1 MDKVLNGE
9 ILKVQAKCRF
19 QAAENNYNAAKHLVE
34 RDDFSLTTLMGF
46 LNGAKT
52 HLQKSIEYTNR
63 LIAEFSDVFNKEDLK
78 RNLQNIKDNL
88 EEVDKIINEI
98 SEKIS

>member
-9 ILKVQAKCRF
+9 I
-19 QAAENNYNAAKHLVE
+19 
-34 RDDFSLTTLMGF
+34 

-78 RNLQNIKDNL
+78 RNLQNMKDNL
-88 EEVDKIINEI
+88 EKVDKIINEI

>member
-1 MDKVLNGE
+1 MDKVLNG
-9 ILKVQAKCRF
+9 
-19 QAAENNYNAAKHLVE
+19 E

-46 LNGAKT
+46 LNGSKT

-78 RNLQNIKDNL
+78 RNLQNMKDNL

>member
-19 QAAENNYNAAKHLVE
+19 Q
-34 RDDFSLTTLMGF
+34 DDFSLTTLMGF

-78 RNLQNIKDNL
+78 RNLQNMKDNL

>member
-9 ILKVQAKCRF
+9 I
-19 QAAENNYNAAKHLVE
+19 
-34 RDDFSLTTLMGF
+34 

-78 RNLQNIKDNL
+78 RNLQNMKDIWRKLIKLLMRFLKRYLKNNRRNL
-88 EEVDKIINEI
+88 L
-98 SEKIS
+98 

>member
-1 MDKVLNGE
+1 
-9 ILKVQAKCRF
+9 
-19 QAAENNYNAAKHLVE
+19 
-34 RDDFSLTTLMGF
+34 MGF
-46 LNGAKT
+46 LNGAKNN
-52 HLQKSIEYTNR
+52 LQKSIEYTNR

-78 RNLQNIKDNL
+78 RNLQNMKDNL

>member
-9 ILKVQAKCRF
+9 ILKVQSKCRF
-19 QAAENNYNAAKHLVE
+19 QAAAKHLVE
-34 RDDFSLTTLMGF
+34 RDDFSLIILMGF
-46 LNGAKT
+46 LNGVKT
-52 HLQKSIEYTNR
+52 NLQKSIEYTNR

-78 RNLQNIKDNL
+78 RNLQNMKDNL
-88 EEVDKIINEI
+88 EKVDKIINEI

>member
-1 MDKVLNGE
+1 M
-9 ILKVQAKCRF
+9 
-19 QAAENNYNAAKHLVE
+19 E

-78 RNLQNIKDNL
+78 RNLQNMVVIVPQNRTFH
-88 EEVDKIINEI
+88 NTPRT
-98 SEKIS
+98 

>member
-34 RDDFSLTTLMGF
+34 RDDFSLITLMGF

-63 LIAEFSDVFNKEDLK
+63 LIAEFSDVFNKK
-78 RNLQNIKDNL
+78 RNLQNMKDDL

>member
-9 ILKVQAKCRF
+9 ILKVQAKYRF

-34 RDDFSLTTLMGF
+34 RDDFSLIILMGF
-46 LNGAKT
+46 LNGVKT
-52 HLQKSIEYTNR
+52 NLQKSIEYTNR

-78 RNLQNIKDNL
+78 RNLQNMKDNL

>member
-34 RDDFSLTTLMGF
+34 RDDFSLITLMGF

-63 LIAEFSDVFNKEDLK
+63 LIAEFSDVFNKEDF
-78 RNLQNIKDNL
+78 QNMKDNL